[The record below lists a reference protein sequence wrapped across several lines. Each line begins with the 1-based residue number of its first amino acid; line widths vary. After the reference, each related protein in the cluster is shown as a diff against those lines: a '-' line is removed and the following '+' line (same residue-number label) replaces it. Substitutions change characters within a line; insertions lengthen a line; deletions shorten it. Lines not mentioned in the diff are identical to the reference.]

1 MSLHLQVHCLM
12 LFLLIPIF
20 INNTKIIFF
29 FFFLLSIIR
38 KFPLFLTQL
47 IYLVK
52 KTRRCLPKIIIYIC
66 QQTHPLLKAILFL
79 LNYYYKNNYLE
90 LRNIGTLLFLTE
102 FLINS

>member
-29 FFFLLSIIR
+29 FFLLSIIR

-52 KTRRCLPKIIIYIC
+52 KTRRYLPKIIIYIC
-66 QQTHPLLKAILFL
+66 QQTHPLLKAILF
-79 LNYYYKNNYLE
+79 Y
-90 LRNIGTLLFLTE
+90 
-102 FLINS
+102 